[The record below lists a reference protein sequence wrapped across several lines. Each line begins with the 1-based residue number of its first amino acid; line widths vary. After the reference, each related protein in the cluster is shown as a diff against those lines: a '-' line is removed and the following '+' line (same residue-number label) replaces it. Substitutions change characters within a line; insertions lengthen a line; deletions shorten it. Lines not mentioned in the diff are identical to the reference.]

1 MTSKQS
7 LERRSRRHYLAA
19 MVLGTALATIGG
31 AESAKA
37 AEISDAA
44 VTNVSRYCT
53 ACWRN
58 ARLPADRWNDCTQ
71 EVFRRLLERLEP
83 ADWTQVLQADTEER
97 RELVRAI
104 DAVKKRTQRDR
115 KRTVC
120 LSEPVADRRDS
131 FDRDLQEERDAV
143 NQAASELLTP
153 RQQRILQLTIHGWGI
168 ADMAG
173 ELGLRAERV
182 SDEKYKAIQKLRVH
196 FHTTPS

>member
-1 MTSKQS
+1 MTHKQPV
-7 LERRSRRHYLAA
+7 ERRSRHKYLAA

-31 AESAKA
+31 EGALA
-37 AEISDAA
+37 AEIPSMA

-83 ADWTQVLQADTEER
+83 SEWSQVLQAETEER

-115 KRTVC
+115 KRSVN
-120 LSEPVADRRDS
+120 LSEPVADPRNG
-131 FDRDLQEERDAV
+131 FDRELQDERDAV
-143 NQAASELLTP
+143 NQAARELLTP
-153 RQQRILQLTIHGWGI
+153 RQQQILQLSIQGWGI

-173 ELGLRAERV
+173 E
-182 SDEKYKAIQKLRVH
+182 
-196 FHTTPS
+196 